1 MKYQCAGANLD
12 CLFSAPFY
20 YFTYLFEISEQYNT
34 IQYNKK
40 VMHKKKE
47 TRVFQNNNGVY

>member
-1 MKYQCAGANLD
+1 MKYQCGGANLD
-12 CLFSAPFY
+12 CLFSTLFY

>member
-34 IQYNKK
+34 TKK

>member
-20 YFTYLFEISEQYNT
+20 YFTDLFEISEQYNT